1 MNNSL
6 NASANFTQPEHER
19 MGNIATPAPL
29 TDPHFWENL
38 STWSISDLKNIG
50 LQSWD
55 KDDNGTLML
64 FPAEWYDSI
73 PEGYRITT
81 IFGDEKLFIKGKTS
95 NDKRYGAL
103 AYGIVVPTLSEEE

>member
-1 MNNSL
+1 MNNL
-6 NASANFTQPEHER
+6 LKESANFTQPEHER
-19 MGNIATPAPL
+19 MGNIASPALL
-29 TDPHFWENL
+29 TNPHFWKNL

-50 LQSWD
+50 LQAWD

-73 PEGYRITT
+73 PEGYQITD
-81 IFGDEKLFIKGKTS
+81 IFGVEELFIKGKTD